1 MDIKEDWLSKR
12 IDKKLKEN
20 GINVK
25 VKPGRKLADKLHKL
39 SISNFKKKEQFIQD
53 LKTIFGVLI

>member
-1 MDIKEDWLSKR
+1 MMDIKEDSLSKR

-25 VKPGRKLADKLHKL
+25 VKPGKQLADDLHKL
-39 SISNFKKKEQFIQD
+39 SISNFKKKNSLFRI
-53 LKTIFGVLI
+53 